1 MATSKDHLYMNVEEY
16 LTFEKSASVR
26 HEYVDG
32 QVFAMVGTTLRHN
45 IISSNLQTILQTHLR
60 GGSCRAFMSDVKV
73 RVAATNSFYYPD
85 VLVSCTPIDTNETV
99 ITDPVLIVEVL
110 SNSTAATDKR
120 EKLVAYLKIQTLKE
134 YLIVYQS
141 KKRVE
146 IYRRGLDGNWKIP
159 EVIEFPNTLE
169 LQAQSA
175 LHVESLPKPLVI
187 ALDAIYEGVDWEEP
201 TASAPWLVSETANEL
216 SELEGYQS

>member
-26 HEYVDG
+26 HEFVDG

-146 IYRRGLDGNWKIP
+146 VYRRGLDGNWKIP
-159 EVIEFPNTLE
+159 EVIEFPNTLD
-169 LQAQSA
+169 
-175 LHVESLPKPLVI
+175 VESLPKPLVI
-187 ALDAIYEGVDWEEP
+187 ALDAIYEGVDWEES
-201 TASAPWLVSETANEL
+201 TASAPWLVSETANGL
-216 SELEGYQS
+216 SEFEGYQS